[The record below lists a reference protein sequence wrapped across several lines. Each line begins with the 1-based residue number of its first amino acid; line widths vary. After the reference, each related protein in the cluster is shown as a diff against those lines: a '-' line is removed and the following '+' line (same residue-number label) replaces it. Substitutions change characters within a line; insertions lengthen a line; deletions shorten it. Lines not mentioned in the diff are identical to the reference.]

1 MHSTYHIRIKKQYAA
16 ALIEDLQKV
25 DAVEFLV
32 GEEEDTEISPARLTE
47 VKRRI
52 DYYDKNPNELV
63 SWDEVRKRLKFR

>member
-32 GEEEDTEISPARLTE
+32 GQEEDTEISPAQLTE